1 MKTAAAYIRVSTEDQ
16 VEYSPDSQL
25 KAIRDYARKNDMIL
39 PEEFIFV
46 DEGIS
51 GRKAAKRPEFMKM
64 IGTAKI
70 KPKQFDVILLWK
82 FSRFA
87 RNREDSIV
95 YKSMLRKQCGIEVIS
110 ISEQLGEDKT
120 SILIEALIE
129 AMDEYYSI
137 NLAEEVRRGMTEKA
151 QRGEVVSTPPF
162 GYDVKDNVFVPNPE
176 TAPIVKM
183 IFNKYLSGRGCL
195 EIAKELNTM
204 GIRTKYG
211 NKWENRGVEYV
222 LRNVVYTG
230 KLTWT
235 PVKSKTRDYKN
246 EATIIT
252 QSFDHKESGNAYYLR
267 DKNSGK
273 YLTVSNTYTLS
284 MSNFSSSLSQEWK
297 FNKSGSYYKI
307 TSNEYP
313 SYYLSINSNSTG
325 SYKSIE
331 LSKSNTAFDQTYW
344 IFNVNSNDSYR
355 VQSLYND
362 TRYSSNVFLA
372 NINGQIKAK
381 ASSYPDNSIE
391 WVLEEKNEISEKE
404 ISIINMKTG
413 RYIDYGNGNV
423 SLTSQFIDNDRLKW
437 RLIYTGNDEYIIKV
451 YANPFEMKCNNYNEK
466 IFVDI
471 PNGSVHW
478 KFKQLQDGSYTILNS
493 ADTSKGFSPSDK
505 SQTYVRYGAVPSTYN
520 QITELQKW
528 FILPA

>member
-252 QSFDHKESGNAYYLR
+252 QGKHEPIIEQEIFDKVQEMILEKKKLFPKHSRQSSNEFMLKGFLKCSNCSGALVYALNDRVQCNRYSKGTCEVSHSASLSKLNASVINALKSDLETQNFNIYNIKSAEEQKGSDITPMLIEKEKKKLERIKEAYAAGIDTLEEYCSNKEKILKAIEEL
-267 DKNSGK
+267 DKNKKSSVITK
-273 YLTVSNTYTLS
+273 EDMHKKLSATIRQSLDILEDPNCSESLKNITLRS
-284 MSNFSSSLSQEWK
+284 FVRQIVYAK
-297 FNKSGSYYKI
+297 K
-307 TSNEYP
+307 TQ
-313 SYYLSINSNSTG
+313 
-325 SYKSIE
+325 SIE
-331 LSKSNTAFDQTYW
+331 
-344 IFNVNSNDSYR
+344 I
-355 VQSLYND
+355 LYQ
-362 TRYSSNVFLA
+362 V
-372 NINGQIKAK
+372 
-381 ASSYPDNSIE
+381 
-391 WVLEEKNEISEKE
+391 
-404 ISIINMKTG
+404 
-413 RYIDYGNGNV
+413 
-423 SLTSQFIDNDRLKW
+423 
-437 RLIYTGNDEYIIKV
+437 
-451 YANPFEMKCNNYNEK
+451 
-466 IFVDI
+466 
-471 PNGSVHW
+471 
-478 KFKQLQDGSYTILNS
+478 
-493 ADTSKGFSPSDK
+493 
-505 SQTYVRYGAVPSTYN
+505 
-520 QITELQKW
+520 
-528 FILPA
+528 

>member
-176 TAPIVKM
+176 TAPVVKM

-252 QSFDHKESGNAYYLR
+252 QGKHEPIIEQEIFDKVQKMILEKKKLFPKHSR
-267 DKNSGK
+267 QS
-273 YLTVSNTYTLS
+273 
-284 MSNFSSSLSQEWK
+284 
-297 FNKSGSYYKI
+297 
-307 TSNEYP
+307 SNEFMLKGFLKCSNCGGALVYALNDRVQCNRY
-313 SYYLSINSNSTG
+313 SKGTCEVSHSASLIKLNASVINALKSDLETQNFNIYNIKSAEEQKGSDITPMLIEKEKKKRERIKEAYAAGIDTLEEYRSNKEKILKAIEELEKNKKSSVITKEDMHKKLIATIRQ
-325 SYKSIE
+325 SLDILEDPNCSESLKNITLRSFVRQIVYAKKTQSIE
-331 LSKSNTAFDQTYW
+331 
-344 IFNVNSNDSYR
+344 I
-355 VQSLYND
+355 LYQ
-362 TRYSSNVFLA
+362 V
-372 NINGQIKAK
+372 
-381 ASSYPDNSIE
+381 
-391 WVLEEKNEISEKE
+391 
-404 ISIINMKTG
+404 
-413 RYIDYGNGNV
+413 
-423 SLTSQFIDNDRLKW
+423 
-437 RLIYTGNDEYIIKV
+437 
-451 YANPFEMKCNNYNEK
+451 
-466 IFVDI
+466 
-471 PNGSVHW
+471 
-478 KFKQLQDGSYTILNS
+478 
-493 ADTSKGFSPSDK
+493 
-505 SQTYVRYGAVPSTYN
+505 
-520 QITELQKW
+520 
-528 FILPA
+528 

>member
-176 TAPIVKM
+176 TAPVVKM

-252 QSFDHKESGNAYYLR
+252 QGKHEPIIEQEIFDKVQKMILEKKKLFPKHSRQSSNEFMLKGFLKCSNCGGALVYALNDRVQCNRYSKGTCEVSHSASLIKLNASVINALKSDLETQNFNIYNIKSAEEQKGSDITPMLIEKEKKKLERIKEAYAAGIDTLEEYRSNKEKILKAIEELEKNKKSSVITKEDMHKKLIATIRQSLDMLE
-267 DKNSGK
+267 DP
-273 YLTVSNTYTLS
+273 
-284 MSNFSSSLSQEWK
+284 NFSESLK
-297 FNKSGSYYKI
+297 NI
-307 TSNEYP
+307 TLRSFVRQIVYAKK
-313 SYYLSINSNSTG
+313 TQ
-325 SYKSIE
+325 SIE
-331 LSKSNTAFDQTYW
+331 
-344 IFNVNSNDSYR
+344 I
-355 VQSLYND
+355 LYQ
-362 TRYSSNVFLA
+362 V
-372 NINGQIKAK
+372 
-381 ASSYPDNSIE
+381 
-391 WVLEEKNEISEKE
+391 
-404 ISIINMKTG
+404 
-413 RYIDYGNGNV
+413 
-423 SLTSQFIDNDRLKW
+423 
-437 RLIYTGNDEYIIKV
+437 
-451 YANPFEMKCNNYNEK
+451 
-466 IFVDI
+466 
-471 PNGSVHW
+471 
-478 KFKQLQDGSYTILNS
+478 
-493 ADTSKGFSPSDK
+493 
-505 SQTYVRYGAVPSTYN
+505 
-520 QITELQKW
+520 
-528 FILPA
+528 

>member
-70 KPKQFDVILLWK
+70 KQKQFDVILLWK

-176 TAPIVKM
+176 TAPVVKM

-252 QSFDHKESGNAYYLR
+252 QGKHEPIIEQEIFDKVQKMILEKKKLFPKHSR
-267 DKNSGK
+267 QS
-273 YLTVSNTYTLS
+273 
-284 MSNFSSSLSQEWK
+284 
-297 FNKSGSYYKI
+297 
-307 TSNEYP
+307 SNEFMLKGFLKCSNCGGALVYALNDRVQCNRY
-313 SYYLSINSNSTG
+313 SKGTCEVSHSASLIKLNASVINALKSDLETQNFNIYNIKSAEEQKGSDITPMLIEKEKKKLERIKEAYAAGIDTLEEYRSNKEKILKAIEELEKNKKSSVITKEDMHKKLIATIRQ
-325 SYKSIE
+325 SLDILEDPNCSESLKNITLRSFVRQIVYAKKTQSIE
-331 LSKSNTAFDQTYW
+331 
-344 IFNVNSNDSYR
+344 I
-355 VQSLYND
+355 LYQ
-362 TRYSSNVFLA
+362 V
-372 NINGQIKAK
+372 
-381 ASSYPDNSIE
+381 
-391 WVLEEKNEISEKE
+391 
-404 ISIINMKTG
+404 
-413 RYIDYGNGNV
+413 
-423 SLTSQFIDNDRLKW
+423 
-437 RLIYTGNDEYIIKV
+437 
-451 YANPFEMKCNNYNEK
+451 
-466 IFVDI
+466 
-471 PNGSVHW
+471 
-478 KFKQLQDGSYTILNS
+478 
-493 ADTSKGFSPSDK
+493 
-505 SQTYVRYGAVPSTYN
+505 
-520 QITELQKW
+520 
-528 FILPA
+528 

>member
-252 QSFDHKESGNAYYLR
+252 QGKHEPIIEQEIFDKVQEMILEKKKLFPKHSRQSSNEFMLKGFLKCSNCGGALVYALNDRVQCNRYSKGTCEVSHSASLSKLNASVINALKSDLETQNFNIYNIKSAEEQKGSDITPMLIEKEKKKLERIKEAYAAGIDTLEEYCSNKEKILKAIEEL
-267 DKNSGK
+267 DKNKKNSVITK
-273 YLTVSNTYTLS
+273 EDMHKKLS
-284 MSNFSSSLSQEWK
+284 ATIRQSLD
-297 FNKSGSYYKI
+297 I
-307 TSNEYP
+307 LEYP
-313 SYYLSINSNSTG
+313 NCSESLKNITLRSFVRQIVYAKKTQ
-325 SYKSIE
+325 SIE
-331 LSKSNTAFDQTYW
+331 
-344 IFNVNSNDSYR
+344 I
-355 VQSLYND
+355 LYQ
-362 TRYSSNVFLA
+362 V
-372 NINGQIKAK
+372 
-381 ASSYPDNSIE
+381 
-391 WVLEEKNEISEKE
+391 
-404 ISIINMKTG
+404 
-413 RYIDYGNGNV
+413 
-423 SLTSQFIDNDRLKW
+423 
-437 RLIYTGNDEYIIKV
+437 
-451 YANPFEMKCNNYNEK
+451 
-466 IFVDI
+466 
-471 PNGSVHW
+471 
-478 KFKQLQDGSYTILNS
+478 
-493 ADTSKGFSPSDK
+493 
-505 SQTYVRYGAVPSTYN
+505 
-520 QITELQKW
+520 
-528 FILPA
+528 